1 MKTSP
6 PVLIAAFLLFQS
18 VSAHA
23 AGVYQMDYRYPFDDM
38 AGDGARRKTFV
49 ICDDACVAES
59 PLAPAP
65 RFPALSIRVSQDLPV
80 SPGKEATQK
89 EPNVGISESS
99 LKKNTYNGEHAA
111 DARITVLFGLDSS
124 ALSDAEKAKLSS
136 FVKSLGAETRAGNL
150 FVTGY
155 TCDLGTKAHNDAL
168 AMKRAETVETYL
180 RKAGLHAMWVTGTGK
195 CCYAT
200 KDQGKRYLNRRAE
213 VTISKREATK

>member
-1 MKTSP
+1 MKRIFLP
-6 PVLIAAFLLFQS
+6 LVGVLLIFSYS
-18 VSAHA
+18 VDSGAT
-23 AGVYQMDYRYPFDDM
+23 GIYQMDYRYPFSDM
-38 AGDGARRKTFV
+38 ARDSARRQTFV

-65 RFPALSIRVSQDLPV
+65 RFPALSIKVSQDPI
-80 SPGKEATQK
+80 GRKEDPQRAPDGGTG
-89 EPNVGISESS
+89 NSTV
-99 LKKNTYNGEHAA
+99 KKDTGDREHAA